1 MTSYVALQAYVSRLQ
16 DVQREVERNSSAGP
30 EVWDA
35 TAGFLKRLQKRL
47 LRPPRIA
54 ILGEANTGKTSLAN
68 LLIGQE
74 LLITDIVNNTR
85 APILIRYADAAHLCV
100 VTPDGNRSALDVGNI
115 GSLQGSAIS
124 FLELGLPLAV
134 LQTFEVIDTPG
145 VSIQGE
151 NLERLAA
158 VGKQADLA
166 IWCTLATQA
175 WRASERQLWDM
186 VNARIRTSSLLAVTH
201 ADALTP
207 VEQDRVQERLQREAA
222 PVFFDTA
229 MIALSDQPTM
239 EAGNGASGKEPAPV
253 SAVDGGTIALRRK
266 LGAALGHVEQR
277 RLTAARRAV
286 GRFTQGLDEF
296 GSPQPPLEPLSAAS

>member
-1 MTSYVALQAYVSRLQ
+1 MSSYVALQAYVSRLQ

-30 EVWDA
+30 KVWDA
-35 TAGFLKRLQKRL
+35 TASFLKRLQKRL

-100 VTPDGNRSALDVGNI
+100 VTSDGNRSALDVGNI

-134 LQTFEVIDTPG
+134 LQTFEIIDTPG
-145 VSIQGE
+145 VSIQGD
-151 NLERLAA
+151 NVDRLAA

-175 WRASERQLWDM
+175 WRASERQLWDL

-207 VEQDRVQERLQREAA
+207 AEQDRVQERLQREAA

-229 MIALSDQPTM
+229 MIALCD
-239 EAGNGASGKEPAPV
+239 PALGHGPSPA
-253 SAVDGGTIALRRK
+253 SAVDAGAIALRRK
-266 LGAALGHVEQR
+266 LSVALGHVEQR
-277 RLTAARRAV
+277 RLTAARSAV
-286 GRFTQGLDEF
+286 GRFTQRLDEF
-296 GSPQPPLEPLSAAS
+296 GSSQPPLEPLRAAS